1 MWEASMTLSLATR
14 QRGPF
19 ERARSNV
26 ETIANNLYYSLA
38 LNNHLIKLRDMPL
51 PTSITIDDLMEF
63 DFVIGNLVAADAI
76 MQKTQR
82 INA

>member
-1 MWEASMTLSLATR
+1 MTLSLATR

-38 LNNHLIKLRDMPL
+38 LNNHLIKLRGMPS
-51 PTSITIDDLMEF
+51 PISITIDDLMEF
-63 DFVIGNLVAADAI
+63 DFVFGNLVAADAI

>member
-1 MWEASMTLSLATR
+1 M
-14 QRGPF
+14 
-19 ERARSNV
+19 

>member
-1 MWEASMTLSLATR
+1 MTLSLATR

-38 LNNHLIKLRDMPL
+38 LNNHLIKLRGMPS
-51 PTSITIDDLMEF
+51 PISITIDDLMEF
-63 DFVIGNLVAADAI
+63 DFVIGNLVAADTI